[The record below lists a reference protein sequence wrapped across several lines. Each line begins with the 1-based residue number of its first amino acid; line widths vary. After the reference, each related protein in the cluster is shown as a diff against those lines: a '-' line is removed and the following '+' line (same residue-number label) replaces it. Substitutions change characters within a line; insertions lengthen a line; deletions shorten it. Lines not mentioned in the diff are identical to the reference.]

1 MAINQKQSKTCG
13 KRTIHPHNTDIASEQ
28 SQKSNRAQ
36 ENPQNQQRPTDSQ
49 SQINTD
55 SAYAPSLNSGKLEM
69 QGLNNPN
76 HLELKCLDR
85 RQLSLSD
92 LIMKKLIGLLG
103 AAGLLIPSAA
113 MAGNIGVSSG
123 SSAMRATGTSQ
134 SYTHVSVDSSFHRT
148 ADIHVGGMNHGV
160 NVDVS
165 AENATVGHRSGNY
178 SYDQT
183 TGNAAAA
190 ADAEVGGGY
199 GRVGRHAAEGFVEGA
214 AEGDVTTTTTHLPGT
229 PGDDG
234 HCWRGHCWGQEDPTP
249 SVTTTETEGEGEF
262 ELAAGGERSSLHG
275 HGGYVEAEGY
285 LNGGYDDQNIG
296 FTHGTG
302 GEYFANGSISGSI
315 DNYVNGYHGTLTE
328 TGDTHTSVDAFT
340 SANSTSRGFESG
352 SFSSTEWN

>member
-1 MAINQKQSKTCG
+1 
-13 KRTIHPHNTDIASEQ
+13 
-28 SQKSNRAQ
+28 
-36 ENPQNQQRPTDSQ
+36 
-49 SQINTD
+49 
-55 SAYAPSLNSGKLEM
+55 
-69 QGLNNPN
+69 
-76 HLELKCLDR
+76 
-85 RQLSLSD
+85 
-92 LIMKKLIGLLG
+92 MKKLIGLLG

-275 HGGYVEAEGY
+275 HGGYAEAEGY
-285 LNGGYDDQNIG
+285 LNGGYDDSNIY
-296 FTHGTG
+296 FNG
-302 GEYFANGSISGSI
+302 GGHEVFLNGAASGSLDHYANGYIGS
-315 DNYVNGYHGTLTE
+315 LTE

-340 SANSTSRGFESG
+340 SATSTSRGFESS
-352 SFSSTEWN
+352 SFSNTEWN